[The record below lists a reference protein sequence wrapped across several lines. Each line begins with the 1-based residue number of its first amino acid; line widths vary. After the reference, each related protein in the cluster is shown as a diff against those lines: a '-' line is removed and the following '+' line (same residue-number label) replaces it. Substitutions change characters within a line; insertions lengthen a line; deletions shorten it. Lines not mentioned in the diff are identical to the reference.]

1 MFAYVFLIYLLIG
14 VSLNFYGPLKS
25 QIWRAKMYAAAD
37 EKISTQK
44 LFLFMLTLR
53 TGVVLFYPLFI
64 LKK

>member
-44 LFLFMLTLR
+44 FM
-53 TGVVLFYPLFI
+53 
-64 LKK
+64 